1 MDDRQENPVPGQPAA
16 PPPRHSAPW
25 LASYRW
31 KAGQSGNPS
40 GRPRESGSLAAA
52 LRRVGLKSVQ
62 SRATVTRLAEQ
73 LGLDPNETANIDV
86 IAGLIYDAIMQLLVR
101 TVRGQG
107 GAGDRLVGMLQV
119 LARSLDGDRSEITL
133 NAPLELDA
141 ALANVSAALGLRAR
155 VGPFGSEFSDTEDEP
170 EQIDTPEPK
179 AAIDTAPQAPP
190 AIDTAPAPKAE

>member
-1 MDDRQENPVPGQPAA
+1 MDDRQENPVAGQPDA
-16 PPPRHSAPW
+16 PPQRRNAPW

-73 LGLDPNETANIDV
+73 LGLDPKQTANIDV

-155 VGPFGSEFSDTEDEP
+155 VGPFGSEFSDTEHEP
-170 EQIDTPEPK
+170 EQIDAPEPK
-179 AAIDTAPQAPP
+179 AAIDTAPE
-190 AIDTAPAPKAE
+190 PKAE